1 MDSEAVLTLSSLTG
15 RSVRTADGRVGG
27 VLRDL
32 TVRLSDERPR
42 VERLLVVRRRVHHLV
57 PWSAVA
63 LDGDRVIVRG
73 EQADRL
79 LRADRL
85 HVDDDG
91 LDLDADELLLAR
103 DVLDCQIVDL
113 KGHRLTR
120 ASDVVLSRTP
130 EGGELEL
137 VGVEVG
143 FAAMLRRL
151 GFEWFAQRL
160 RRQVVPIDELH
171 LTSVRGHQVQLAAA
185 TSVVHRLDAAGLSHL
200 VTRLDVAKATEV
212 LDAVGPGRAAEALLK
227 THPVVGRRLMWALPD
242 RQSSR
247 VRRHLPPGS
256 AVTHPHLHQPM
267 SSRPRR
273 LRRLAGWRNHYPPEV
288 S

>member
-27 VLRDL
+27 VVRDL
-32 TVRLSDERPR
+32 TVRLGGERPR
-42 VERLLVVRRRVHHLV
+42 VEQLLVVRRGIRHLV

-63 LDGDRVIVRG
+63 LDGVRVVVMG
-73 EQADRL
+73 EQADEL

-85 HVDDDG
+85 NVEGDG
-91 LDLDADELLLAR
+91 LDLDADVLLLAR

-130 EGGELEL
+130 EGGLEL

-160 RRQVVPIDELH
+160 RRQVVPMDELH
-171 LTSVRGHQVQLAAA
+171 LSSVRGHQVQLSVS
-185 TSVVHRLDAAGLSHL
+185 TSAVHGLDAAGLSHL
-200 VTRLDVAKATEV
+200 VTRLDVAKATGV

-227 THPVVGRRLMWALPD
+227 THPVVGRRLMSALPD

-256 AVTHPHLHQPM
+256 AVTHPHLHQRI

-273 LRRLAGWRNHYPPEV
+273 LRRLAGWRTYHPPEV
-288 S
+288 SG